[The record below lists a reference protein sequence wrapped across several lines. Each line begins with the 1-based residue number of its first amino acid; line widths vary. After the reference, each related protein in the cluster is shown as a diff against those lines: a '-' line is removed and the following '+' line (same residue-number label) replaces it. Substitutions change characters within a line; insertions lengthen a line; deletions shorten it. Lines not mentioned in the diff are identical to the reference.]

1 MTQLPARLVD
11 FKRNA
16 QTRGVGLSSVL
27 MLGCLLFVFR
37 AAPVWAADFTYTHNA
52 ILDRVAAEE
61 TGTSVPGAD
70 DSEQQKEPTSTAEPS
85 SPADQVPSAD
95 EKKARL
101 CVFCREYGDLLG
113 GDIVHVFKQPT
124 RWGRKQWKQVGIGA
138 GIVVGTGVLLDRHVS
153 NYVEDNPSNTADQ
166 VANTFEP
173 FGAAYAF
180 AVVAGFYAGG
190 AIAHDPTAKA
200 VALDGIASSI
210 ITSAMIVPTLKVIFG
225 RLRPNANE
233 GADAFFQGGAS
244 FPSGH
249 TGEAFT
255 LAATIASHYDKLWIK
270 GTAYG
275 VASLVG
281 LARIEQ
287 DAHFLSDVV
296 ASALI
301 GIGVA
306 KSVVTFNK
314 RKRGALTLRPAI
326 GPDHWGLELAASF

>member
-1 MTQLPARLVD
+1 MTQPHAGFVTFKCSTQSRAIGLPRVVLLVCL
-11 FKRNA
+11 
-16 QTRGVGLSSVL
+16 VLGLVP
-27 MLGCLLFVFR
+27 C
-37 AAPVWAADFTYTHNA
+37 PVHAADFAYTHNA
-52 ILDRVAAEE
+52 VLERVAAEE

-70 DSEQQKEPTSTAEPS
+70 DSMEQEKPVATAEPMS
-85 SPADQVPSAD
+85 STNA
-95 EKKARL
+95 EKAQT
-101 CVFCREYGDLLG
+101 CMFCREYGHLLG
-113 GDIVHVFKQPT
+113 EDIVHVFKQPT
-124 RWGRKQWKQVGIGA
+124 RWGSKQWKQVGIGA
-138 GIVVGTGVLLDRHVS
+138 GIVVGTIVLLDESVS
-153 NYVEDNPSNTADQ
+153 NYVQDHPSSTADE

-173 FGAAYAF
+173 FGPAYAF
-180 AVVAGFYAGG
+180 AIAAGFYAGG
-190 AIAHDPTAKA
+190 AIAHDPTAKQ

-210 ITSAMIVPTLKVIFG
+210 ITSAMIVPALKVIFG
-225 RLRPNANE
+225 RLRPNQNE
-233 GADAFFQGGAS
+233 GADAFFQGGSS

-296 ASALI
+296 ASAMI

-306 KSVVTFNK
+306 KSVVAFNK

-326 GPDHWGLELAASF
+326 APDHWGLELAASF

>member
-1 MTQLPARLVD
+1 MAQPHPCVVKSA
-11 FKRNA
+11 RNA
-16 QTRGVGLSSVL
+16 QSGLPWAIL
-27 MLGCLLFVFR
+27 LGCLVFALR
-37 AAPVWAADFTYTHNA
+37 AVPVRATDFAYTHNA
-52 ILDRVAAEE
+52 ILERVAADE

-70 DSEQQKEPTSTAEPS
+70 DLEQQEEPVSTAEPS
-85 SPADQVPSAD
+85 SPANQAPPAD

-101 CVFCREYGDLLG
+101 CMFCREYGHLLG
-113 GDIVHVFKQPT
+113 EDIVHVFKQPT

-138 GIVVGTGVLLDRHVS
+138 GIVVGTAVLLDRHVN
-153 NYVEDNPSNTADQ
+153 NYAEDNQTNTTNQ
-166 VANTFEP
+166 VANTFAP
-173 FGAAYAF
+173 FGADDAF
-180 AVVAGFYAGG
+180 ALVAGFYLGG
-190 AIAHDPTAKA
+190 AIAHNERAKA
-200 VALDGIASSI
+200 VALDGIASSV
-210 ITSAMIVPTLKVIFG
+210 ITSAMIVPALKVIAG
-225 RLRPNANE
+225 RERPRANQ

-255 LAATIASHYDKLWIK
+255 LAATIASHYDSLWIK

-281 LARIEQ
+281 YARIEQ

-306 KSVVTFNK
+306 KSVVAFNK

>member
-1 MTQLPARLVD
+1 MTQPYAGVVK
-11 FKRNA
+11 FKRGA
-16 QTRGVGLSSVL
+16 QTRKIGLPWVVL
-27 MLGCLLFVFR
+27 PACLVFAFR
-37 AAPVWAADFTYTHNA
+37 AAPIPAADFAYTHNA
-52 ILDRVAAEE
+52 ILERVAAEE
-61 TGTSVPGAD
+61 TGAAIPSAED
-70 DSEQQKEPTSTAEPS
+70 ANEPTSAAEPL
-85 SPADQVPSAD
+85 PSAD

-101 CVFCREYGDLLG
+101 CMFCREYGHLLG
-113 GDIVHVFKQPT
+113 EDIVHVFKQPT
-124 RWGRKQWKQVGIGA
+124 RWSSKQWKQVGIGA
-138 GIVVGTGVLLDRHVS
+138 AIVVGTGVLLDRHVS
-153 NYVEDNPSNTADQ
+153 NYVEEHQSSTADQ

-190 AIAHDPTAKA
+190 ALAHDPTAKA

-210 ITSAMIVPTLKVIFG
+210 ITSAMIVPALKVIFG
-225 RLRPNANE
+225 RLRPNENE
-233 GADAFFQGGAS
+233 GADAFFQGGSS

-296 ASALI
+296 ASAMI

-306 KSVVTFNK
+306 KSVVALNK
-314 RKRGALTLRPAI
+314 RKRGALTLRPAV
-326 GPDHWGLELAASF
+326 GPDHLGLELAASF